1 MVNIKDIIEL
11 SKNREYEAQVK
22 IEAILDTLFIKEATD
37 DSEFYNYEDHELLIP
52 YTWESFGRYDAEDD
66 EMKLSTFDSYILERS
81 IRDYI
86 NELKLLPLVDE
97 VTYYTEDGY
106 FTVNYKLSRGN

>member
-1 MVNIKDIIEL
+1 MVNIKDIVEL
-11 SKNREYEAQVK
+11 SKHREYEAQVK
-22 IEAILDTLFIKEATD
+22 IETILDILFLKEATK

-52 YTWESFGRYDAEDD
+52 YTWEAFGSYNAEDD
-66 EMKLSTFDSYILERS
+66 EMRLSTFDSNLLERS
-81 IRDYI
+81 IRNYI

-97 VTYYTEDGY
+97 VTHYTEDGY